1 MKKRVLKE
9 SIEIYERYTRKNELS
24 QELWDKYLLREDVF
38 LYDAIRK
45 LAHYEELEEKG
56 RLFKIEDSL
65 DEGYLMDWYIHSVG
79 NEEPKWTEAHI
90 EEMHGD
96 FYIFPKGE

>member
-1 MKKRVLKE
+1 MRRLTERNIFAQE
-9 SIEIYERYTRKNELS
+9 SWDEYT
-24 QELWDKYLLREDVF
+24 LLENVF

-45 LAHYEELEEKG
+45 LAIYEELEENGK
-56 RLFKIEDSL
+56 LFKIEDSL